1 MILTCNLKEENI
13 GCNFKEHDVIGV
25 TYAEVDTVAL
35 EVATF
40 TDTGLTANTLYY
52 YRVRAF
58 KN

>member
-1 MILTCNLKEENI
+1 MILT
-13 GCNFKEHDVIGV
+13 CNFKEHDVIGV